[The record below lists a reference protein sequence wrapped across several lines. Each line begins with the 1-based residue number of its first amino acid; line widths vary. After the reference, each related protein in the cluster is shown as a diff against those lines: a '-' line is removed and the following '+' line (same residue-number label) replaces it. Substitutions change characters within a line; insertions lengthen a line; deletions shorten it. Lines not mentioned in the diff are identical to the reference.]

1 MITNKV
7 LLFDL
12 DDTLLRSDKTISPR
26 TLEVLQMCSEKGLLI
41 GICTSRSETNIAC
54 FVEQLHPDIV
64 IASGGAVVRFRDE
77 YIFVSEFSAEE
88 TRALIAAARK
98 ICGEDVEI
106 TVDTLHKHY
115 WNYSV
120 DPNVADASWGDVIYT
135 RYENFS
141 EKALKVTVDIRD
153 PDHAEAMR
161 TAFPDCDCACF
172 VGTRWHKFTKKDTT
186 KESAIRILC
195 DRCGIPKENLIGF
208 GDDVVDIGMLRLC
221 GIGVAMGNAREEV
234 KTAADV
240 VIGSNDADG
249 IADYLTQTFLA

>member
-1 MITNKV
+1 MISNNV

-26 TLEVLQMCSEKGLLI
+26 TLETLKACSEKGLLI

-64 IASGGAVVRFRDE
+64 IASGGAVVRFRGE
-77 YIFVSEFSAEE
+77 CVFVSELSVEE

-106 TVDTLHKHY
+106 AVDTLHKHY

-120 DPNVADASWGDVIYT
+120 DPNIADASWGDVIYT
-135 RYENFS
+135 RYESFC

-153 PDHAEAMR
+153 PEQAKAMQ
-161 TAFPDCDCACF
+161 TAFPNCDCACYA
-172 VGTRWHKFTKKDTT
+172 GTWWHKFTNKDTT
-186 KESAIRILC
+186 KESAICILC
-195 DRCGIPKENLIGF
+195 DRCGIPKEKLIGF
-208 GDDVVDIGMLRLC
+208 GDDVVDIGMLQLC
-221 GIGVAMGNAREEV
+221 GVGVAMGNAREEV

-249 IADYLTQTFLA
+249 IADYLAQAFLT